1 MPAGSPAGFVAAEAM
16 KFSNERPGCVARW
29 LVSWGLMVAVVGA
42 FAVQMAFIFRV
53 FTGG

>member
-1 MPAGSPAGFVAAEAM
+1 M
-16 KFSNERPGCVARW
+16 KFSNERPGVGA
-29 LVSWGLMVAVVGA
+29 LAVSWGLMVAVVGA